1 MNKITNCLKAL
12 NIFFILILLSSCN
25 GEFNFNK
32 RIKNNDPIINSVYE
46 KLKNFKKN
54 GFIISKKEVE
64 DFFYLLIK
72 NN

>member
-1 MNKITNCLKAL
+1 MKK
-12 NIFFILILLSSCN
+12 
-25 GEFNFNK
+25 K
-32 RIKNNDPIINSVYE
+32 DDQIINSIYE

-54 GFIISKKEVE
+54 GLIITKKEVE

>member
-1 MNKITNCLKAL
+1 M
-12 NIFFILILLSSCN
+12 
-25 GEFNFNK
+25 K
-32 RIKNNDPIINSVYE
+32 RKDDQLINSLYE
-46 KLKNFKKN
+46 KLKNFKKD